1 MKLTVTKNKNFIED
15 CRRYEQVIKET
26 KDTELDNLYRRFVSQ
41 ARAMDAS
48 TDSIANLSNTSQER
62 NKLKSLRIDIEKKI
76 MSLREKI

>member
-1 MKLTVTKNKNFIED
+1 
-15 CRRYEQVIKET
+15 
-26 KDTELDNLYRRFVSQ
+26 VSQ

-48 TDSIANLSNTSQER
+48 TDSISNLSNTSQER